1 MSVNCEKIIFS
12 IKVENDL
19 HFHYLI
25 LFHFWK
31 GKTVKTAKKI
41 SVIYEDGAIA
51 KHTAY
56 KWFARF
62 KKCKLVSGKPIT
74 F

>member
-1 MSVNCEKIIFS
+1 MVKKLFFS
-12 IKVENDL
+12 IKVENEL

-31 GKTVKTAKKI
+31 GKIVQTVKKI
-41 SVIYEDGAIA
+41 SVIYGYGVIA